1 MKYYLLAGE
10 PSGDLHGANLIGGL
24 RKADPAAEFRFWGGD
39 RMAEAGGRENLR
51 KHYRETSFFGI
62 VQVLRNLRTIKRQ
75 MRECQADV
83 EAFAPDVL
91 ILIDY
96 PGFNMKMARWAKE
109 HGIRTYYYIAPK
121 VWAWR
126 EWRVEAIR
134 RYVDRLFIIF
144 PFEREYFRGKGIEA
158 IFEGNPLA
166 DALEARRASLPT
178 PDEFRRRHGLDDRPI
193 VALVAG
199 SRRGEIRDN
208 LPLMA
213 RLSERFPRHQFV
225 VTAVPWLERSLYE
238 RYMAG
243 SDLRYVC
250 DQTYETLHAAEA
262 AVVTSGTATLE
273 TALLGTPE
281 VVVYRTLWFQVKLQP
296 YVLKIPWVSLVNLNL
311 GREAVTEIIQSD
323 LSVDRAERELRAIV
337 AGGEKRAR
345 MLADF
350 EELRTVIGGPGAS
363 ERFARKMVELLHAEK
378 HRG

>member
-24 RKADPAAEFRFWGGD
+24 READPAAEFRFWGGD

-166 DALEARRASLPT
+166 DALEARRASLPS
-178 PDEFRRRHGLDDRPI
+178 PEEFRRRHGLD
-193 VALVAG
+193 
-199 SRRGEIRDN
+199 
-208 LPLMA
+208 
-213 RLSERFPRHQFV
+213 
-225 VTAVPWLERSLYE
+225 
-238 RYMAG
+238 
-243 SDLRYVC
+243 
-250 DQTYETLHAAEA
+250 
-262 AVVTSGTATLE
+262 
-273 TALLGTPE
+273 
-281 VVVYRTLWFQVKLQP
+281 
-296 YVLKIPWVSLVNLNL
+296 
-311 GREAVTEIIQSD
+311 
-323 LSVDRAERELRAIV
+323 
-337 AGGEKRAR
+337 
-345 MLADF
+345 
-350 EELRTVIGGPGAS
+350 
-363 ERFARKMVELLHAEK
+363 
-378 HRG
+378 